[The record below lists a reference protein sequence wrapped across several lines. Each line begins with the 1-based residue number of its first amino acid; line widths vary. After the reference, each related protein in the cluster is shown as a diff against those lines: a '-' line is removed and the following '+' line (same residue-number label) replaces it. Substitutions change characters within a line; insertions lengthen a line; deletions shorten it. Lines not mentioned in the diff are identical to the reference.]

1 MIYVC
6 IDEQLKTRNKSKYWL
21 IKSLGASYQSMSKLM
36 NNETISIHFET
47 LDKIC
52 DVLDCGPEDI
62 IKRKKGD

>member
-6 IDEQLKTRNKSKYWL
+6 IDEQLKEQNKSKYWL
-21 IKSLGASYQSMSKLM
+21 IKTLGASYQSMSRLI

-52 DVLDCGPEDI
+52 DLLSCGPEDI
-62 IKRKKGD
+62 IKRKKEG